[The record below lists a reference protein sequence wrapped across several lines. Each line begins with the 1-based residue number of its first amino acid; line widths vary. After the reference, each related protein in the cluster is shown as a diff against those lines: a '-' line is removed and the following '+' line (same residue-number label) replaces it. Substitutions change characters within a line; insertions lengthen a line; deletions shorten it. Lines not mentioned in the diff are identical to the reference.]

1 MKCRRCRTDNAETSR
16 YCSACGALL
25 TASLAKPG
33 RTLPRPVFAA
43 AGALVL
49 IAAVYFLLLSPG
61 AKPSAGPAAPAAP
74 AAGEEAPAPGAPS
87 GVTPGALEPGPA
99 GPGPAL
105 AAARFVLDQAAR
117 GAPSTL
123 ETSLFDGTWAALPLW
138 AFLGQGVPRLES
150 PGPSGAAPVLAG
162 WNDPDP
168 LVLCLFDLAAG
179 PATPALVPY
188 DAGAVLEWR
197 SLGGARTSLA
207 VEPGPV
213 ERLGSFLAFG
223 LFREIEAPGVL
234 VQRDRI
240 VGWTFGGG
248 ASRGYLWAP
257 AGGAAPKASVPPSQ
271 LALAIRPGTREGA
284 FVQALSLP
292 EGTSEESRLGALA
305 AGFCG
310 RALLRDEDLP
320 TFLKPAAVAAFM
332 SSLASALVQQGQ
344 SAEAARILDPDLLA
358 AIADVPLIKAAAGA
372 YNDARGYDAAHRL
385 LVELRRD
392 PVIQTAPA
400 AASLDGV
407 EVELAKSSL
416 HKILNERGY
425 GGLEIFEEA
434 GRLAPGDLELRLL
447 GVEAAV
453 LEKKWVRAEDL
464 LGGGKP
470 YPDEFADKVR
480 TLERLVEEGRRD
492 EDSVTIR
499 FTPGDKLVPVYAYL
513 NKTYRQKFYIDTG
526 ATTTIIPLAAASAL
540 EIRIDNSTPVV
551 GIQGVAGGD
560 LAYQV
565 GLDSVE
571 IEGLTV
577 HDLRAIVY
585 DLGEE
590 ENAGLLGNDFLSHFQ
605 VDLDSVKGILKLRKK

>member
-1 MKCRRCRTDNAETSR
+1 MRCRRCRTDNAETSR

-25 TASLAKPG
+25 TASLARPK
-33 RTLPRPVFAA
+33 RALPRPVLAA
-43 AGALVL
+43 AGALAL
-49 IAAVYFLLLSPG
+49 IAAVYFLFLSPG
-61 AKPSAGPAAPAAP
+61 AKPSPGPAAPAPAPAAP
-74 AAGEEAPAPGAPS
+74 AAGEEAPSPGAS
-87 GVTPGALEPGPA
+87 AGALT
-99 GPGPAL
+99 PGPAL

-117 GAPSTL
+117 GAPATL
-123 ETSLFDGTWAALPLW
+123 ETSLFDGSWAALPLW
-138 AFLGQGVPRLES
+138 ALLGQGGPRLES

-162 WNDPDP
+162 WTDPEP
-168 LVLCLFDLAAG
+168 LVMCLFDFASA
-179 PATPALVPY
+179 PATPGLAPY
-188 DAGAVLEWR
+188 DGAAVLEWR

-207 VEPGPV
+207 IEPGPV
-213 ERLGSFLAFG
+213 ERLGSFLAFD

-234 VQRDRI
+234 IQQDRI

-248 ASRGYLWAP
+248 TSRGFLWAP

-271 LALAIRPGTREGA
+271 LALAVRPGTREGA

-292 EGTSEESRLGALA
+292 EGTSEESRLAALA
-305 AGFCG
+305 AGFRG

-320 TFLKPAAVAAFM
+320 TFLKPEAVAAFM
-332 SSLASALVQQGQ
+332 SSLASSLVKQGR

-358 AIADVPLIKAAAGA
+358 AAADIPLIKSAAAA
-372 YNDARGYDAAHRL
+372 YNDARGFDAAHRL

-400 AASLDGV
+400 FKQLDEV
-407 EVELAKSSL
+407 EVDLAKSSL

-425 GGLEIFEEA
+425 GGLEMFEEA
-434 GRLAPGDLELRLL
+434 VRLAPGDLELRLL

-470 YPDEFADKVR
+470 YPDDFADKVR

-499 FTPGDKLVPVYAYL
+499 FTPGDKLIPVYAYL
-513 NKTYRQKFYIDTG
+513 NRTYRQKFYIDTG